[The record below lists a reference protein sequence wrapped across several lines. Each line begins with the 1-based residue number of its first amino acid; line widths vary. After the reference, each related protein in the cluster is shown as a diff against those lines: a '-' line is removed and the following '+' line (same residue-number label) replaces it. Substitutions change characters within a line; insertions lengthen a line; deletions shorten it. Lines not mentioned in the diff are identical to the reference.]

1 MKAKFPAGGDP
12 EPARGGSRWFDRGCG
27 MQDSPE
33 ASLLGKSEQQ
43 LKENVF
49 KQGEPAE
56 GRSDKEALGKT
67 PGRWE

>member
-1 MKAKFPAGGDP
+1 
-12 EPARGGSRWFDRGCG
+12 